1 MFLGVQCAPLGKRE
15 WKSKESNINLD
26 SDLHLLYAFVEVYM
40 YGARLGK
47 ATSGPTNRANYL
59 LEGYDYPHTA
69 PQSHYYTPEVETR
82 VVLVFKNI
90 NLMNS

>member
-1 MFLGVQCAPLGKRE
+1 
-15 WKSKESNINLD
+15 
-26 SDLHLLYAFVEVYM
+26 M

-69 PQSHYYTPEVETR
+69 THSYYYPTLETR
-82 VVLVFKNI
+82 GLLIKYIFGLNI
-90 NLMNS
+90 CLMWNKFDMVAT

>member
-1 MFLGVQCAPLGKRE
+1 
-15 WKSKESNINLD
+15 
-26 SDLHLLYAFVEVYM
+26 M

-82 VVLVFKNI
+82 VVLMFKTRK
-90 NLMNS
+90 NLNWLI

>member
-1 MFLGVQCAPLGKRE
+1 
-15 WKSKESNINLD
+15 
-26 SDLHLLYAFVEVYM
+26 M
-40 YGARLGK
+40 YGTRLGK

-69 PQSHYYTPEVETR
+69 PQSHSYTPEVETR